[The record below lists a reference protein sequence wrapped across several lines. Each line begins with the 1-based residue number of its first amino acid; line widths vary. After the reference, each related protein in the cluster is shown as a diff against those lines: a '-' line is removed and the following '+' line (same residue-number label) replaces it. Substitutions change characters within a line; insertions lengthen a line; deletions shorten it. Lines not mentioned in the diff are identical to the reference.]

1 MKKIA
6 FLINSLGKGGA
17 ERVAVN
23 LAAHFYSQGYEILFV
38 TSRELPEEYVVSFPE
53 IGRAHV

>member
-38 TSRELPEEYVVSFPE
+38 TSRELPEEYVV
-53 IGRAHV
+53 